1 MKPGDS
7 GTRPVHPR
15 VKKLIEGISQNAKAN
30 TTTNMASVRK
40 RKMARSSV
48 KKNTKKVKDKQ
59 RNVKMTAHPVM
70 QAHWDNKLTLKQN
83 YKKLGLT
90 VRLGKPAGG
99 EEAPIQTLTEYR
111 KEREDK
117 EETQVKPEAVA
128 NETDPEK
135 IPEGEAR
142 LIRDPETNE
151 VVQIIYGKMKANEKK
166 SEESK
171 DSIIAELINYNEE
184 HAKPVAPKT
193 PSARESAWLEKLAAK
208 YGEDYEKMKW
218 DRKLNPMLFSVGQ
231 LKKKMAQ
238 LRR

>member
-1 MKPGDS
+1 MHHGA
-7 GTRPVHPR
+7 
-15 VKKLIEGISQNAKAN
+15 KKLIEGISQIPSLTS

-48 KKNTKKVKDKQ
+48 KKNTKRVKDKQ
-59 RNVKMTAHPVM
+59 RNIKMTAHPVM
-70 QAHWDNKLTLKQN
+70 QAHWDKKLTLKQN

-99 EEAPIQTLTEYR
+99 EEAPIQTLSEYR
-111 KEREDK
+111 KESAEK
-117 EETQVKPEAVA
+117 EKSQVKPDDVA
-128 NETDPEK
+128 TETDPEK

-151 VVQIIYGKMKANEKK
+151 VVEIIYGKMKVNEKK
-166 SEESK
+166 TEEAK
-171 DSIIAELINYNEE
+171 DSIIAELIKYNEE
-184 HAKPVAPKT
+184 TAKPVVPKT
-193 PSARESAWLEKLAAK
+193 PSSRERVWLEKLQAK
-208 YGEDYEKMKW
+208 YGDDYEKMKW
-218 DRKLNPMLFSVGQ
+218 DRKLNPMLMSVGQ